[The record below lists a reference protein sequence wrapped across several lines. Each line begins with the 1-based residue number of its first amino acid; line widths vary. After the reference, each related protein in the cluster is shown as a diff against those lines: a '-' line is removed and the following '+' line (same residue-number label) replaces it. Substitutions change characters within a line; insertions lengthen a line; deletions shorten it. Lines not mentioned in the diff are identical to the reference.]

1 MDNGDHSAQI
11 VRFGLFEADLQTGEL
26 RKNGRRVPLQGQ
38 PFQVCAILLKNSGG
52 LVTRE
57 ELRQRVWPEDT
68 FVDFDHALNTAITK
82 IRLALGDEADNPRFV
97 ETLPRRGYRFIGS
110 VAKPISQAVPP
121 VASKGWF
128 KRLTARR
135 NWLVASTT
143 LLTLLSGIGIWRF
156 SRNRVYPALPPIEVA
171 PLAGLPGVQIEPAF
185 SPDGNQVAFVLR
197 GTENCGIYTTMVG
210 GEKSLRLTSDCDDAS
225 PTWSPDGRR
234 VAFYRYFENGNGMA
248 IRVVP
253 AFGGSEHRL
262 YKGPFNPSARG
273 LDWSPDGNMLAF
285 SGGQTDWKGTWIS
298 LLSLV
303 DSTTRKLTSPSG
315 EEIDYSP
322 AFSPDGSTVAFVRGT
337 LAGAVEDLY
346 VVRAAGGIPTRL
358 TFDKTW
364 IKGSPTWT
372 PDGRDIVFSSARG
385 GLASLWRV
393 SASGG
398 TPRPVAGVGV
408 IASSPSIS
416 RKGNQLVY
424 TQGFIKENILRLNLK
439 DEKHSQGPPAVLN
452 LKKGRNWRPNFSPD
466 GKRFAFESV
475 LGSSEIWACDSD
487 GSNCGQLTSLQGTAG
502 APRWSPDG
510 HYMAFEFR
518 PRERSEIYLLE
529 MGGGM
534 PRLLPTVPGA
544 DNGGPSWSRDGRWIY
559 FYSDR
564 GGEHFQLWRVPL
576 KGGPPVQ
583 ITKNGGVFATES
595 ADGRFLYYSKYEA
608 QGIWKVALSG
618 GEEKRVLD
626 QAGEMEWYN
635 WALARNGVYFLEHRE
650 KGGALDFFD
659 FATGKTTTILTS
671 DKQPD
676 VGLAVSADG
685 KSILYSEVELEDS
698 NIMLVK
704 NFR

>member
-26 RKNGRRVPLQGQ
+26 RKNGLRVPLQGQ

-57 ELRQRVWPEDT
+57 ELRQQVWPEDT

-82 IRLALGDEADNPRFV
+82 IRLALGDEADNPRFA

-128 KRLTARR
+128 KRLTTKR

-143 LLTLLSGIGIWRF
+143 LLTLLSGIGIWR
-156 SRNRVYPALPPIEVA
+156 SSKNRAASLPPIEVV
-171 PLAGLPGVQIEPAF
+171 PLAALPGGQIEPAF

-210 GEKSLRLTSDCDDAS
+210 GEKSLRLTSDCNDTS

-262 YKGPFNPSARG
+262 YVGSFNPWARG
-273 LDWSPDGNMLAF
+273 LDWSPDGNVLAF
-285 SGGQTDWKGTWIS
+285 SGGQANKNGTWIS
-298 LLSLV
+298 LLSLI
-303 DSTTRKLTSPSG
+303 DSTTRQLTSPSG
-315 EEIDYSP
+315 QEIDYSP
-322 AFSPDGSTVAFVRGT
+322 AFSPDGSTVAFVRGI

-346 VVRAAGGIPTRL
+346 VVPAAGGVPTRL

-364 IKGSPTWT
+364 IRGSPTWT

-385 GLASLWRV
+385 GLDSLWRV

-398 TPRPVAGVGV
+398 TPRSVAGVGV
-408 IASSPSIS
+408 MASCPSIS
-416 RKGNQLVY
+416 PRGNQLVY
-424 TQGFIKENILRLNLK
+424 MQSFIKENILRLNLK

-452 LKKGRNWRPNFSPD
+452 LKKGRNWRPNFSSD
-466 GKRFAFESV
+466 GKSFVFESV
-475 LGSSEIWACDSD
+475 SGYAEIWSCDSD

-502 APRWSPDG
+502 APRWSPDD
-510 HYMAFEFR
+510 HYVAFEFR
-518 PRERSEIYLLE
+518 PKERSEIYLLE
-529 MGGGM
+529 VGGGM
-534 PRLLPTVPGA
+534 PRLLPTLPGA
-544 DNGGPSWSRDGRWIY
+544 DNGGPSWSRDGKWIY

-564 GGEHFQLWRVPL
+564 GGEPFQLWKVPL

-583 ITKNGGVFATES
+583 ITKNGGVFAAES
-595 ADGRFLYYSKYEA
+595 ADGNFLYYSKWEA
-608 QGIWKVALSG
+608 PGIWKVPLSG

-626 QAGEMEWYN
+626 QAGEHEWYN
-635 WALARNGVYFLEHRE
+635 WALARNGVYFLKHHEN
-650 KGGALDFFD
+650 GGELDFFD

-671 DKQPD
+671 HKQPGI
-676 VGLAVSADG
+676 GLAVSADG
-685 KSILYSEVELEDS
+685 KSILYAEIELEDS

>member
-11 VRFGLFEADLQTGEL
+11 VRFGLFEANLQTGEL
-26 RKNGRRVPLQGQ
+26 RKSGVKVPLQDQ
-38 PFQVCAILLKNSGG
+38 PFQVCVILLSRSGE

-57 ELRQRVWPEDT
+57 ELRQKVWPEDT

-97 ETLPRRGYRFIGS
+97 QTLPRRGYRFIGPVDKPS
-110 VAKPISQAVPP
+110 LPASAPAPQQGSIERVTAKP
-121 VASKGWF
+121 
-128 KRLTARR
+128 R
-135 NWLVASTT
+135 WLLVGTT
-143 LLTLLSGIGIWRF
+143 LLVLLSGIGIWRLA
-156 SRNRVYPALPPIEVA
+156 RNRADALPPLEVA
-171 PLAGLPGVQIEPAF
+171 PLAGLPGGQIEPAF

-197 GTENCGIYTTMVG
+197 GTEKCGIYTTMVG

-262 YKGPFNPSARG
+262 YMGPFNPWARG
-273 LDWSPDGNMLAF
+273 LDWSPDGNVLAF

-298 LLSLV
+298 LLSLA

-315 EEIDYSP
+315 QEIDYSP
-322 AFSPDGSTVAFVRGT
+322 TFSPDGSTVAFVRGT

-346 VVRAAGGIPTRL
+346 VVPAAGGVPTRL

-364 IKGSPTWT
+364 IRGSPTWT
-372 PDGRDIVFSSARG
+372 PDSREIVFSSERG

-393 SASGG
+393 SVSGG

-408 IASSPSIS
+408 IASCPSIS
-416 RKGNQLVY
+416 PKGNQLVY
-424 TQGFIKENILRLNLK
+424 TQSFIKENILRSNLK
-439 DEKHSQGPPAVLN
+439 DEKHSQGVPAVLN
-452 LKKGRNWRPNFSPD
+452 LTKGRNWRPNFSPD

-475 LGSSEIWACDSD
+475 SGYAEIWACDSD
-487 GSNCGQLTSLQGTAG
+487 GSDCGQLTSLQGTAG

-510 HYMAFEFR
+510 HYIAFEFR
-518 PRERSEIYLLE
+518 PKERSEIYLLE
-529 MGGGM
+529 VGGGM
-534 PRLLPTVPGA
+534 PRLLPTIPGA
-544 DNGGPSWSRDGRWIY
+544 DNGGPSWSRDGEWIY

-564 GGEHFQLWRVPL
+564 GGESFQLWKVPL
-576 KGGPPVQ
+576 KGGLPVQ
-583 ITKNGGVFATES
+583 VTKNGGLFAAES

-608 QGIWKVALSG
+608 QGIWKVPLSG
-618 GEEKRVLD
+618 GGEKRVLD
-626 QAGEMEWYN
+626 QAGEKEWYN

-671 DKQPD
+671 DKQPGI
-676 VGLAVSADG
+676 GLAVSADG
-685 KSILYSEVELEDS
+685 KSILYAEIELEDS